1 MEGNCLMSDFIS
13 ILDLK
18 VTAAKSKSKS
28 KSKSIQIPTS
38 WNREN
43 SFKKPE
49 VFQWKDTEK
58 NGYGV
63 RLNEF
68 YSAVEEQEEIVN
80 QIKKILEGPVIERRS
95 FENPVEELMK
105 QNRFENHP
113 MHHVI
118 GVFFKTQKEV
128 TQFCTLLRQEGL
140 PYRGNEETNNVRFLI
155 FVSTCSFRRESTF
168 STFFMIQTILEVMI

>member
-1 MEGNCLMSDFIS
+1 MGGSCLMSDFIS

-18 VTAAKSKSKS
+18 VNAA
-28 KSKSIQIPTS
+28 KSKSIQIPNS

-43 SFKKPE
+43 SLKKPE

-58 NGYGV
+58 NSYGV

-80 QIKKILEGPVIERRS
+80 QIKKILEGPVIERKS
-95 FENPVEELMK
+95 SENPVEELMK
-105 QNRFENHP
+105 ENRFENRP
-113 MHHVI
+113 MNHVI

-128 TQFCTLLRQEGL
+128 TQFCTLLKQEGL
-140 PYRGNEETNNVRFLI
+140 PYRGNEETNNVRFSIL
-155 FVSTCSFRRESTF
+155 FRLVVFGGNQHSP
-168 STFFMIQTILEVMI
+168 SSL

>member
-1 MEGNCLMSDFIS
+1 MSDFIS

-18 VTAAKSKSKS
+18 VNAAKSKSKS
-28 KSKSIQIPTS
+28 NVIQIPNS

-43 SFKKPE
+43 SLKKPE
-49 VFQWKDTEK
+49 VFQWKDIEK

-80 QIKKILEGPVIERRS
+80 QIKKILKGPAMAKTRS
-95 FENPVEELMK
+95 ENSVEELVK
-105 QNRFENHP
+105 ENRFENHP
-113 MHHVI
+113 MNHVI

-128 TQFCTLLRQEGL
+128 EQFCTLLKQEGL
-140 PYRGNEETNNVRFLI
+140 PYHGNEETSNVRFL
-155 FVSTCSFRRESTF
+155 FCSD
-168 STFFMIQTILEVMI
+168 L